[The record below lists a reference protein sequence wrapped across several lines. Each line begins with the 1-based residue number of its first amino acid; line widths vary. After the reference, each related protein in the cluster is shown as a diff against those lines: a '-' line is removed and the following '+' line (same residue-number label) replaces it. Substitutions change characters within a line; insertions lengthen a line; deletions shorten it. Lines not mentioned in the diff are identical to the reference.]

1 MLLADEARFRF
12 KQGLFQSIGLYSIF
26 GKKLVEHLW
35 LLWELV
41 LTGGPTL
48 VVGSSVGASSA
59 AILGMVSETDRQTD
73 RQTSLC
79 RPLLGYWTTG
89 LYPVLKGSI
98 TLVWSAAFFY
108 SEHAGVAEI
117 GGWLLLRSVLSTSI
131 CLVYSQPSVHLSL
144 P

>member
-1 MLLADEARFRF
+1 MVACVCFSNLHGGRSPFAEMLLADEARFRA

-59 AILGMVSETDRQTD
+59 AILGMVR
-73 RQTSLC
+73 L
-79 RPLLGYWTTG
+79 
-89 LYPVLKGSI
+89 
-98 TLVWSAAFFY
+98 
-108 SEHAGVAEI
+108 I
-117 GGWLLLRSVLSTSI
+117 GRCG
-131 CLVYSQPSVHLSL
+131 
-144 P
+144 

>member
-1 MLLADEARFRF
+1 MLLADEERFRA

-59 AILGMVSETDRQTD
+59 AILGMVRG
-73 RQTSLC
+73 
-79 RPLLGYWTTG
+79 GYIHIDGTQG
-89 LYPVLKGSI
+89 ELYYPRWCYACSCI
-98 TLVWSAAFFY
+98 
-108 SEHAGVAEI
+108 HD
-117 GGWLLLRSVLSTSI
+117 
-131 CLVYSQPSVHLSL
+131 QQN
-144 P
+144 